1 MDHMHQRCPRL
12 TGLPVRLWGS
22 QAASREGPTAGSG
35 ALSALLWVFW
45 FVPCRGKWANI
56 SLTGDG
62 SQGADDLEIV
72 AQGVVEGAGDKR
84 PGADEAPGW
93 AGCRL
98 SSAGLWC
105 GRRSRQRF
113 QGLWDVGWK
122 ILGGSL
128 AGAFLQASRWR
139 LCIGARACSCVSVC
153 RCEYGECV
161 KSTFGLV

>member
-1 MDHMHQRCPRL
+1 MPPSDWVASQALGLPGCIERGPHCRIRCPL
-12 TGLPVRLWGS
+12 CSTLGFLVRPLQGKVGKHKSDGGWVPR
-22 QAASREGPTAGSG
+22 SR
-35 ALSALLWVFW
+35 
-45 FVPCRGKWANI
+45 C
-56 SLTGDG
+56 
-62 SQGADDLEIV
+62 LEIV

-84 PGADEAPGW
+84 PGADEATGW

-153 RCEYGECV
+153 LCEYGECV